1 MVTER
6 RIERHELVLDVVRN
20 WVKGTTNRL
29 VFVENV
35 GRYALYDSDHQVAV
49 LEYCSKTA
57 RGGGGGER
65 RRRSNRSTRAVYVA
79 LGGDH
84 PQSLCGRGSAPSL
97 QNFIFL
103 ILKRRIVCRLLSA
116 KICLYS
122 PNRSKYR
129 HTWYAW
135 WLTPLT
141 VDG

>member
-57 RGGGGGER
+57 RGGGGG
-65 RRRSNRSTRAVYVA
+65 
-79 LGGDH
+79 GGA
-84 PQSLCGRGSAPSL
+84 SA
-97 QNFIFL
+97 
-103 ILKRRIVCRLLSA
+103 
-116 KICLYS
+116 
-122 PNRSKYR
+122 
-129 HTWYAW
+129 
-135 WLTPLT
+135 
-141 VDG
+141 VDGRIEAHALYMWHWEGTIRNPSVGGVVPLPSKILYF